1 MVEVRISYLIAVN
14 LNRENSTF
22 PDALFLSLFRV
33 DRMNSL
39 LLPMMFSDFFF
50 ICLVLAS
57 KYSSYLIGKIG
68 F

>member
-22 PDALFLSLFRV
+22 PHALFLSLFRV

-39 LLPMMFSDFFF
+39 LLPMMFSDFF
-50 ICLVLAS
+50 LYAS
-57 KYSSYLIGKIG
+57 S
-68 F
+68 